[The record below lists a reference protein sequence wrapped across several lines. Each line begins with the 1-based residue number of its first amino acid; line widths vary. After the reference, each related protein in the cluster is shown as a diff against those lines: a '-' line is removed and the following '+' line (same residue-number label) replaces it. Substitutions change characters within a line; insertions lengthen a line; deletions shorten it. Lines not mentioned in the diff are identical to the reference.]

1 LPALLEPTYGA
12 RRMNR
17 NAIVLAWIAC
27 TASVAS
33 GKALRGVVEGYYGR
47 PWSGDA
53 RRDVIRFLGAHGL
66 NAFVYGPK
74 NDDRHRAR
82 WREPYPD
89 AALADLGATAREARR
104 SHVRFVYA
112 LTPALDVCHACR
124 DDRRALA
131 AKLRQVA
138 NAGIRHFALFFD
150 DSPATLQH
158 PEDVARYGGADA
170 SALARAQADLVNH
183 AARFV
188 RAHRLGGLVL
198 VVPTDYAG
206 TECHPYHRELARRLR
221 RGIGI
226 GWTGPGVLSASITGD
241 EARTRAACV
250 RHHPVVLW
258 DNYPAND
265 TVLSNNLH
273 LGPLTGRSADL
284 PAALDGYLLN
294 PMTEA
299 HASLVALGTAAA
311 YLRDPRRYDP
321 EGAWRATLAELD
333 AGGGLAVLAENT
345 RSSVLDLDDAH
356 ALAAAIAALTTYGGP
371 DWTPA
376 VVGLEAEEDRE
387 TTGASAARGTTPLA
401 VEISPWVDELAAHA
415 ARGREAAALLR
426 AMKPSFADDVVATAA
441 SGLLHVSG
449 HALGID
455 GTAAASTGPGFA
467 AEAVAVA
474 ARIAAPDVGGYLACL
489 GDLLGADIHFC
500 PQYGLNVHGKS
511 LFFAIESTTSVQLIS
526 DRNVH
531 DRLIALVGSAYVDFA
546 ARRGPG
552 ADTLALTLDGGPVPL
567 DAVGG
572 FDATIP
578 LPPSGHA
585 RLVVT
590 TAAGEA
596 TATAVP

>member
-1 LPALLEPTYGA
+1 V
-12 RRMNR
+12 NR
-17 NAIVLAWIAC
+17 SAIVLAWIAC
-27 TASVAS
+27 TASVVSA
-33 GKALRGVVEGYYGR
+33 KTLRGVVEGYYGS
-47 PWSGDA
+47 PWSGEA

-74 NDDRHRAR
+74 NDDHHRAR

-112 LTPALDVCHACR
+112 LTPALDVCYACR
-124 DDRRALA
+124 DDRHALA

-138 NAGIRHFALFFD
+138 SVGIRRFALFFD
-150 DSPATLQH
+150 DAPGTLQH

-198 VVPTDYAG
+198 IVPTDYAG
-206 TECHPYHRELARRLR
+206 TECHPYHRELAQRLR
-221 RGIGI
+221 RGIGV
-226 GWTGPGVLSASITGD
+226 GWTGPGVLSESVSGE
-241 EARTRAACV
+241 EARTRAACI

-284 PAALDGYLLN
+284 PAALGGYLLN

-299 HASLVALGTAAA
+299 HASLVALGTAGA
-311 YLRDPRRYDP
+311 YLQDPRRYDP
-321 EGAWRATLAELD
+321 EGAWRVTLAELD
-333 AGGGLAVLAENT
+333 ARGGLAVLAENT

-356 ALAAAIAALTTYGGP
+356 ALAAAVAGLTATYDGP
-371 DWTPA
+371 DWGPA
-376 VVGLEAEEDRE
+376 VTALEAEEDRE
-387 TTGASAARGTTPLA
+387 TAGASDADGPTPLA
-401 VEISPWVDELAAHA
+401 TEIAPWVAELAAHA

-426 AMKPSFADDVVATAA
+426 AMKPSFADDVVATSAA
-441 SGLLHVSG
+441 GLVHVSG
-449 HALGID
+449 HALGVD
-455 GTAAASTGPGFA
+455 DAAAASTGPGFA

-500 PQYGLNVHGKS
+500 PQFGLNVHGKS
-511 LFFAIESTTSVQLIS
+511 LFFAIESTTSVRLIS

-531 DRLIALVGSAYVDFA
+531 DRLVELVGSAYADFA
-546 ARRGPG
+546 ARRAPG
-552 ADTLALTLDGGPVPL
+552 ADTLAVTLDGASVPL
-567 DAVGG
+567 DIAGR

-596 TATAVP
+596 TAVAVP